1 MLASTWWKHLYN
13 VTSLV
18 EPTKKYWF
26 REEDAKLMTEEEV
39 VGETMRR
46 GNGTN

>member
-13 VTSLV
+13 GTSLV